1 LAGAFHLFLI
11 SKTIFMK
18 KVIFSA
24 AALMLASAFSF
35 AGTPETK
42 ANTKPEAKTNAQT
55 ADVLHWCSPSGT
67 PSFIQSNTL
76 DDEEMQASPCERN
89 KTGCERGYRDDQL
102 NTPGVPS
109 SGVKSSQ
116 INTPAATLGQQ

>member
-1 LAGAFHLFLI
+1 
-11 SKTIFMK
+11 MK

-42 ANTKPEAKTNAQT
+42 AKPEVKTNIQT
-55 ADVLHWCSPSGT
+55 EEVLHWYSPSGT

-76 DDEEMQASPCERN
+76 DEEEMEASPCERN
-89 KTGCERGYRDDQL
+89 KTGCQRGYRDDQL
-102 NTPGVPS
+102 NTPGVPT
-109 SGVKSSQ
+109 SGVKPGQ
-116 INTPAATLGQQ
+116 ISTPAATLGQQ